1 MTFTFDPVSFSVP
14 LALAA
19 HGQADRFRRYQKTPQ
34 KGKQVYLNTLA
45 VYAVNFYLQCL
56 GFETELETSDSW
68 NPSLQTLMDV
78 ADLTVKP
85 YGKIECRP
93 VLPQATTICIPPE
106 VWEGRISYIA
116 VRLNASLRE
125 ATLLGFLPSV
135 QTREVSLTQL
145 QDLDRL
151 GQYWLQQHQ
160 NQGDRSVNLSQWL
173 DNLFEAGWQTL
184 DALLGSNAGNFAVAL
199 RSSSVDGQPIVQG
212 AKSIDWGIEAG
223 NRSAVLL
230 VGLFPE
236 AGNTSRGSRWRER
249 WGIRVQLHPQP
260 GNPYLLENLTL
271 SLQSLEGETLREVT
285 SGSSDNFIQLPRF
298 KCDRGDSFTLVVR
311 WGNHSVSQNFTV

>member
-14 LALAA
+14 LALTA
-19 HGQADRFRRYQKTPQ
+19 HGQADRFRRSQKTPQ

-56 GFETELETSDSW
+56 GFETELEKGDSW

-93 VLPQATTICIPPE
+93 VLPQATTLCIPPE

-135 QTREVSLTQL
+135 QTREVSLSQL
-145 QDLDRL
+145 QDLDKL
-151 GQYWLQQHQ
+151 VKSWQQKHHSE
-160 NQGDRSVNLSQWL
+160 GDRTINLSQWL

-184 DALLGSNAGNFAVAL
+184 ETFLGSNSGNFAVAL

-212 AKSIDWGIEAG
+212 AKSIDWEIETG

-236 AGNTSRGSRWRER
+236 ADDTAKGNRLRER

-260 GNPYLLENLTL
+260 GHPYLRENLTL
-271 SLQSLEGETLREVT
+271 SLQSIEGEIMREVT
-285 SGSSDNFIQLPRF
+285 SGSGDNFIQLPRF
-298 KCDRGDSFTLVVR
+298 KCDRGDSFTIVVR